1 MVQINSK
8 RGKPCTRIAAKYA
21 VGGAAVGFIGGAV
34 AMDHFAD
41 TSVVDV
47 GGEVLIAAAQDV
59 AQTVT
64 DVCEHVTE
72 EAVDWVGDAMGDA
85 GDVILALF

>member
-1 MVQINSK
+1 M
-8 RGKPCTRIAAKYA
+8 G
-21 VGGAAVGFIGGAV
+21 GGAAVGFIGGAV

-47 GGEVLIAAAQDV
+47 GGEVLIAVAQDV